1 MKYDVI
7 IGLEVHAELKTKSK
21 MFCSCDN
28 DAEGKAPNTVV
39 CPICQAHPG
48 TLPMPNKQAIEW
60 TILLGL
66 ALRGQISQVSKFDR
80 KNYFYPDLPKGYQIS
95 QYDLPLVQGGY
106 IEVSGEK
113 IAITRIHLEEDT
125 GKLTHPASQAHSL
138 VDYNRAGTPLI
149 EMVTE
154 PVIRNAATAK
164 KFCQMYQQI
173 LRYLDISNADMEKGE
188 MRCEANVSVQEK
200 SMWAYQG
207 NGVIEPAGDYRL
219 NPKVELKNINS
230 FRAVEKA
237 IDYEAKRQITAL
249 AEGEKLVQ
257 ETRGWNESQGK
268 TVRQR
273 IKETSADYRYFPEP
287 DIPPL
292 FIDSHWLDRIKTG
305 LIELP
310 PEKIKRFKEQYDFSD
325 YDAEILVSDRFLADY
340 TEKVISELRAWIDA
354 GGDNW
359 ERQKK
364 KLAKAAANWL
374 TGELFKHLN
383 AAGQSLKDT
392 KITPENFA
400 EFITINYQGKVNSS
414 AAQQIFKVMYEK
426 GGDPTDI
433 MTELGLEQID
443 DKAELEKIIKDIIA
457 KNQAQADQ
465 FRNGKENVLQ
475 YFIGQTMAAT
485 KGKANPKIVQE
496 ILKKQL

>member
-1 MKYDVI
+1 
-7 IGLEVHAELKTKSK
+7 
-21 MFCSCDN
+21 
-28 DAEGKAPNTVV
+28 
-39 CPICQAHPG
+39 
-48 TLPMPNKQAIEW
+48 
-60 TILLGL
+60 
-66 ALRGQISQVSKFDR
+66 
-80 KNYFYPDLPKGYQIS
+80 
-95 QYDLPLVQGGY
+95 
-106 IEVSGEK
+106 
-113 IAITRIHLEEDT
+113 
-125 GKLTHPASQAHSL
+125 
-138 VDYNRAGTPLI
+138 
-149 EMVTE
+149 
-154 PVIRNAATAK
+154 
-164 KFCQMYQQI
+164 
-173 LRYLDISNADMEKGE
+173 
-188 MRCEANVSVQEK
+188 
-200 SMWAYQG
+200 MWAYQG